1 MSDKLISTSD
11 KYGVPIIIG
20 LSLLVPAIVVVLMN
34 LETRYN
40 FLGIDVGTL
49 PFFHAVLNGL
59 TALLLGSG
67 YAMIRQKKMVL
78 HRNFMITAFLL
89 SIVFLVSYVISKIS
103 NDPVSYGGDGWTVPV
118 YYFILITHII
128 LSGIIIPLVLFTIY
142 RAAKGEISK
151 HRKIAK
157 WTFPIWM
164 YVAITGVLVY
174 IFMQPYY

>member
-1 MSDKLISTSD
+1 MSNKMISTSD
-11 KYGVPIIIG
+11 RYGVPIIIA

-34 LETRYN
+34 LKTHYN

-59 TALLLGSG
+59 TAILLGFG
-67 YAMIRQKKMVL
+67 YVMIRQKKMVL
-78 HRNFMITAFLL
+78 HRNFMMTAFLL
-89 SIVFLVSYVISKIS
+89 SIVFLVSYVVSKIS

-118 YYFILITHII
+118 YYFILISHIV

-142 RAAKGEISK
+142 RAAKGEVAK

-174 IFMQPYY
+174 VFMQPYY